1 MKNKIISK
9 TTAIYAYIIQ
19 SDGSMLPGNLF
30 ITNDNML
37 GTVLRMQQE
46 DLSLTCVVDIE
57 ELKQAIQYL

>member
-9 TTAIYAYIIQ
+9 TTAIYACIIQ

-30 ITNDNML
+30 ITDDNIL

-46 DLSLTCVVDIE
+46 DLSFTCVVDIE